1 LTDLTPTPF
10 AAFSLPGTPA
20 APNLTGGQASTSFK
34 GGPLALVVSGNSLGQ
49 GSSTSKALGPALAP
63 NSIRVAIGNWPIGSY
78 TVKVCCRTDVTPLS
92 PVPVPLQVQVMVNWV
107 QVASSNLYAASD
119 TAVAAYP
126 TAYANYAALC
136 SFSLTQPSDVAVR
149 VVNPGSYHA
158 AGKHLWIRA
167 VQLHRTS

>member
-1 LTDLTPTPF
+1 MTEQPTPF

-20 APNLTGGQASTSFK
+20 APNLTGGHASTSFK
-34 GGPLALVVSGNSLGQ
+34 GGPLAPSLSANFVGQ
-49 GSSTSKALGPALAP
+49 GSSTAQALGPALAP
-63 NSIRVAIGNWPIGSY
+63 NSIRIPLGNWPTGAY
-78 TVKVCCRTDVTPLS
+78 VLKLCTRTDATG
-92 PVPVPLQVQVMVNWV
+92 VPAALTVQVMVNWV
-107 QVASSNLYAASD
+107 QAASSQLYAAGD
-119 TAVAAYP
+119 NAATTYP
-126 TAYANYAALC
+126 TAWANYDAQC

>member
-1 LTDLTPTPF
+1 LTEQPAQF

-20 APNLTGGQASTSFK
+20 APNITVAQAQTSFK
-34 GGPLALVVSGNSLGQ
+34 GGPLTPSLSASFVGQ

-63 NSIRVAIGNWPIGSY
+63 NSIRVALGNWPIGSY
-78 TVKVCCRTDVTPLS
+78 VVKLCTRTDDVGAPAALT
-92 PVPVPLQVQVMVNWV
+92 VQVMVNWV
-107 QVASSNLYAASD
+107 QVASSNLYAAGD
-119 TAVAAYP
+119 NAASTYP
-126 TAYANYAALC
+126 TAWANYDAQC